1 MIRNGYPDNVEMVP
15 GLRREVAAQREM
27 MAQMEQEIQRLQA
40 REQHLMAT
48 NESRMGQIT
57 DLNAELRKKDKS
69 EAAKEKK
76 RTYLINQLEAAKR
89 ENAELRGTIRKRDG
103 EVSLLQGT
111 REILQKKHAS
121 LGRYYVAKIN
131 AKNTKLNMALKANE
145 KFCKNYNFQY
155 SQYNACQFSVAVIN
169 QTKQN
174 QAAITKKLQDFLE
187 VGFLSVM
194 NSKVNELHLKT
205 AQLLDTEERIK
216 NMTKAVVALRNQL
229 QIRKASVAVTT
240 PARENINADEE
251 AMDFES
257 GTD

>member
-69 EAAKEKK
+69 EAAKEKE

-145 KFCKNYNFQY
+145 KFLAF
-155 SQYNACQFSVAVIN
+155 IN

-216 NMTKAVVALRNQL
+216 NMTKAVVSLRNQL
-229 QIRKASVAVTT
+229 QIKKASVAVTT

>member
-145 KFCKNYNFQY
+145 KFL
-155 SQYNACQFSVAVIN
+155 AVIN

>member
-57 DLNAELRKKDKS
+57 DLNAELRKKGVFSANILRAPNIFPDKS

-145 KFCKNYNFQY
+145 KFL
-155 SQYNACQFSVAVIN
+155 AVIN